1 VEEVLHQSATDAEI
15 AETLDIG
22 LYMGGS
28 LATKSVRYA
37 FQVLEEL
44 RALRGPTGRS

>member
-1 VEEVLHQSATDAEI
+1 MEEVLHQGASDAEF

-28 LATKSVRYA
+28 LALKSVRYA
-37 FQVLEEL
+37 FEILEEVKT
-44 RALRGPTGRS
+44 RAP

>member
-1 VEEVLHQSATDAEI
+1 VEEVLHLNASDAEI
-15 AETLDIG
+15 CETLDIG

-37 FQVLEEL
+37 FQIMEEI
-44 RALRGPTGRS
+44 RARR

>member
-1 VEEVLHQSATDAEI
+1 MEEVLHLGASDAEV

-28 LATKSVRYA
+28 LAMKSVRYA
-37 FQVLEEL
+37 FQMMTEI
-44 RALRGPTGRS
+44 RARSST

>member
-1 VEEVLHQSATDAEI
+1 MEEVLHLNASDAEI
-15 AETLDIG
+15 GETLDIG

-37 FQVLEEL
+37 FQIMEEI
-44 RALRGPTGRS
+44 RARR

>member
-1 VEEVLHQSATDAEI
+1 MEEVLHQGATDAEI

-37 FQVLEEL
+37 FQILDEV
-44 RALRGPTGRS
+44 RALRGPAGRS

>member
-1 VEEVLHQSATDAEI
+1 VEEVFHQGASDAEF

-28 LATKSVRYA
+28 LALKSVRYA
-37 FQVLEEL
+37 FEILEEVKK
-44 RALRGPTGRS
+44 RTP

>member
-1 VEEVLHQSATDAEI
+1 VEEVLHQGATDAEI
-15 AETLDIG
+15 SET
-22 LYMGGS
+22 

-37 FQVLEEL
+37 FQILDEL

>member
-1 VEEVLHQSATDAEI
+1 MEEVFLQGATDGEF

-28 LATKSVRYA
+28 LAMKSVRYA
-37 FQVLEEL
+37 FQIREQL
-44 RALRGPTGRS
+44 GRSG

>member
-1 VEEVLHQSATDAEI
+1 VEEVLLQGATDAEL

-28 LATKSVRYA
+28 LAMKSVRYA
-37 FQVLEEL
+37 FQVRDEL
-44 RALRGPTGRS
+44 DRSS

>member
-1 VEEVLHQSATDAEI
+1 VEEVLLQGATDAEF

-28 LATKSVRYA
+28 LALKSVRYA
-37 FQVLEEL
+37 FQVRDEL
-44 RALRGPTGRS
+44 GRSG

>member
-1 VEEVLHQSATDAEI
+1 VEEVLHLGATDAEF

-28 LATKSVRYA
+28 LALKSVRYA
-37 FQVLEEL
+37 FQIKGEL
-44 RALRGPTGRS
+44 YGAGG

>member
-1 VEEVLHQSATDAEI
+1 MEEVLLQGASDAEI
-15 AETLDIG
+15 AETLDVG

-37 FQVLEEL
+37 FQVRDEL
-44 RALRGPTGRS
+44 RRSG

>member
-1 VEEVLHQSATDAEI
+1 VEEVLLHGASEAEV

-28 LATKSVRYA
+28 LAMKSVRYA
-37 FQVLEEL
+37 FQIIEE
-44 RALRGPTGRS
+44 RRKPR

>member
-1 VEEVLHQSATDAEI
+1 MEEVLHQGATDVEL

-28 LATKSVRYA
+28 LALKSVRYA
-37 FQVLEEL
+37 YQIREEL
-44 RALRGPTGRS
+44 RAAKA

>member
-1 VEEVLHQSATDAEI
+1 MEEVLHQGASEAEI

-28 LATKSVRYA
+28 LAMKSVRYA
-37 FQVLEEL
+37 VQILEEA
-44 RALRGPTGRS
+44 RRDG

>member
-1 VEEVLHQSATDAEI
+1 MEEVLHQGATPAEI

-28 LATKSVRYA
+28 LAVKSVRYA
-37 FQVLEEL
+37 FQIMDEL
-44 RALRGPTGRS
+44 RATKG

>member
-1 VEEVLHQSATDAEI
+1 VEEVLLQGASDAEI
-15 AETLDIG
+15 GETLDIG

-28 LATKSVRYA
+28 LAMKSVRYA

-44 RALRGPTGRS
+44 RRPG